1 MKKILK
7 NKEILVYYD
16 EPVLSIFE
24 DQENLL
30 YLCLLVE
37 NLKYLCVPVSPS
49 KLDDFKNDKID
60 LIDLYK
66 TDEFYLA
73 SVSDEEMIGEPID
86 PSNIPNEW
94 LPEKNFFLN
103 KQTTPPD
110 NFSK

>member
-16 EPVLSIFE
+16 EPVLSVFE

-37 NLKYLCVPVSPS
+37 NSKYLCAPISPS
-49 KLDDFKNDKID
+49 KLDDFKEDKID

-66 TDEFYLA
+66 TNEFYLA
-73 SVSDEEMIGEPID
+73 SVTDEEMIGEPID
-86 PSNIPNEW
+86 PSNIPKEW

-103 KQTTPPD
+103 K
-110 NFSK
+110 